1 MYGVGFTLQRLLE
14 AVKIEKPKSLTLG
27 SHHYV
32 QMSEM
37 DISTTGMDKQDLSS
51 VFWITP
57 VGTSVPSISFSKLQN
72 MFPNLK
78 VNNVIF
84 LQSVNTK
91 VNHICIF
98 QKSPSCRFSLD

>member
-1 MYGVGFTLQRLLE
+1 MYGAGFTLQKLLE

-37 DISTTGMDKQDLSS
+37 DVSTTGMDKQDLSS

-78 VNNVIF
+78 VKLRDIF
-84 LQSVNTK
+84 T
-91 VNHICIF
+91 ICEHLIIF
-98 QKSPSCRFSLD
+98 AFLKNRLDVDFI

>member
-1 MYGVGFTLQRLLE
+1 MYGAGFTLQRLLE

-78 VNNVIF
+78 VRLRDIF
-84 LQSVNTK
+84 T
-91 VNHICIF
+91 ICEH
-98 QKSPSCRFSLD
+98 